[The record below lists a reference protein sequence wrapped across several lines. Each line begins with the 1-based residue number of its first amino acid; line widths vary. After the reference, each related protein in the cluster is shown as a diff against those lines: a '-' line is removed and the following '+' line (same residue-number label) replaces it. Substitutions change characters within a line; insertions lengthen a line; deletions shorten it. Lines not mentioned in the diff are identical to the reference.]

1 MKKCFLQQVT
11 KVLRPKWFHSWVCLC
26 SVLNGIT
33 FVLVMWAEGYACHTL
48 KLYYLNF
55 KLGHEINHA
64 QLFIWLKLGLSQNV
78 TCCTEEDLS
87 TEHAFRTSANMLPDC
102 SFKPLFFFFFVGGG
116 IDHVPVL
123 SLKAS
128 PSVFLKPMPSLA
140 TACPLFSFLP
150 NKTCVRFLSSKRSRD
165 AGWGHWVYRVE
176 STCADHF
183 EDCACCTL
191 SPLGGLAWLQHDA

>member
-1 MKKCFLQQVT
+1 MDLCSFNMKKCFLQQVT
-11 KVLRPKWFHSWVCLC
+11 KVLRPKWLHSWVCLC
-26 SVLNGIT
+26 SVLNGTT

-102 SFKPLFFFFFVGGG
+102 SFKPLFFFFFFLWGG
-116 IDHVPVL
+116 DWSCASSL
-123 SLKAS
+123 SQ
-128 PSVFLKPMPSLA
+128 SLPIRLSQTHA
-140 TACPLFSFLP
+140 FS
-150 NKTCVRFLSSKRSRD
+150 CYSLSSIFFS
-165 AGWGHWVYRVE
+165 
-176 STCADHF
+176 S
-183 EDCACCTL
+183 
-191 SPLGGLAWLQHDA
+191 